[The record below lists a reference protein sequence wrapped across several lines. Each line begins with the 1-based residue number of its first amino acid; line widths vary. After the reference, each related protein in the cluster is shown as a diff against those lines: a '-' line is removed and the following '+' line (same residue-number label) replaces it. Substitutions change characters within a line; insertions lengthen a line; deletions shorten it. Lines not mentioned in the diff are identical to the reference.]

1 MLLTIMSAVGALGH
15 WAGLGY
21 GQCAC
26 SCVTQ
31 LNVVLCVGCE
41 LFFSVVACVGFA
53 CSGHMCSPA
62 ALAAWLGGR
71 AAVEKRL
78 PNQGMCC
85 LGSTPKTTLW
95 WTGLAAVCLLPV
107 VLAAAM
113 PVWQSILQ
121 GKSCVVCVWQF
132 GALFSRVGWKSA
144 FDACLWSYHG
154 NTRGRAGLCQGAATR
169 SMVTVEKFIQKVSA

>member
-1 MLLTIMSAVGALGH
+1 
-15 WAGLGY
+15 
-21 GQCAC
+21 
-26 SCVTQ
+26 
-31 LNVVLCVGCE
+31 
-41 LFFSVVACVGFA
+41 
-53 CSGHMCSPA
+53 MCRPA

-85 LGSTPKTTLW
+85 LFYTQNPLW

-121 GKSCVVCVWQF
+121 GKSVLFVF
-132 GALFSRVGWKSA
+132 GSLVPFSIVGWKSA

-154 NTRGRAGLCQGAATR
+154 NTRGRAGLCQGAA
-169 SMVTVEKFIQKVSA
+169 